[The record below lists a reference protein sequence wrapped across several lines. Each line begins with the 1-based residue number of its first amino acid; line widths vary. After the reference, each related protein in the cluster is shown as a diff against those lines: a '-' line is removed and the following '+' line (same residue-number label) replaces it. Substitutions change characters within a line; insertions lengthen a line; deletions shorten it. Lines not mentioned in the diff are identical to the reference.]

1 MLDVSRQTVSRWESG
16 KSIPSSVQ
24 LSNLCKAFNID
35 ANNLFDPDAELT
47 ADSAVRQPDGVNVEG
62 AKRNIA
68 LPLTVGVLLL
78 AAFAGLIVT
87 IIYAERTPH
96 TTRARRYGLGGSRSR
111 QHPDEQSIYA
121 FFAGVYV
128 KRSAES

>member
-16 KSIPSSVQ
+16 KSVPSSVQ

-35 ANNLFDPDAELT
+35 ANNLFYPDAELT

-96 TTRARRYGLGGSRSR
+96 TTRARRYGLCLSRR
-111 QHPDEQSIYA
+111 T
-121 FFAGVYV
+121 
-128 KRSAES
+128 RL

>member
-16 KSIPSSVQ
+16 KSVPSSVQ

-68 LPLTVGVLLL
+68 LPLTVGLPRAQRVRP
-78 AAFAGLIVT
+78 AIMQ
-87 IIYAERTPH
+87 IEREH
-96 TTRARRYGLGGSRSR
+96 SYFCL
-111 QHPDEQSIYA
+111 
-121 FFAGVYV
+121 
-128 KRSAES
+128 

>member
-16 KSIPSSVQ
+16 KSVPSSVQ

-68 LPLTVGVLLL
+68 LPLTVELPRAQRVRP
-78 AAFAGLIVT
+78 AIMQ
-87 IIYAERTPH
+87 IEREH
-96 TTRARRYGLGGSRSR
+96 SYFCL
-111 QHPDEQSIYA
+111 
-121 FFAGVYV
+121 
-128 KRSAES
+128 